1 MTLNIINKNMQVHTK
16 VELEPTI
23 NYVSASNDNFLDRLE
38 IDNIGEYGFRSS
50 RAVSLGSAG
59 AEKVFSV
66 NATTYKNFKDALPPE
81 DSNALGVIKTAK
93 LDEENAVSS
102 SNNYFDTNIP
112 EVVREDF
119 TDQQRETLLLLK
131 ASTAKSIKKNAL
143 SSAGLQ
149 RVKVAGDSFKFNVER
164 VKCGYIIDD
173 TSLNK
178 KSSIKNLKS
187 YYSEHIEHNNFYES
201 TWGFKN
207 YNSLNFFN
215 IGPKTNTNFSDS
227 ITHKNCIIYPNLS
240 YNNNSKQQY
249 DFKSL
254 KDFTVSFYINPRYK
268 NNTGKHF
275 NPGCILS
282 IPGVL
287 SVFLISG
294 SSVDENGL
302 TDKFRLYIQFG
313 DSTFNNLSV
322 GDFNITNE
330 NSQSSNLNYFSKDNI
345 LNYNNWHLVNLCYK
359 KNSDKY
365 DFALCIDGK
374 VVGEEYNQVVSIDQ
388 TAINNSYIEI
398 GNKHNVTK
406 TNISDF
412 VNKCFSKSLTVQND
426 NKGPYVNKHIILGNQ
441 IDTVL
446 NDVHDTNNTYD
457 LVNSLNE
464 DNSDYISA
472 NTSKALSA
480 ELADIR
486 FYKQFLDVDK
496 CLEISKK
503 GISSI
508 NSEKSAYDL
517 IFYIPCYYYSQDIK
531 KKGLVNLSAPY
542 KAFDFGTT
550 VLGGAAG
557 TGPVVGTAPQS
568 LRGPY
573 LDSDGGE
580 ISSERISEL
589 EDFEVRL
596 ENISYNYPI
605 NPVFYTFTGG
615 TDVSV
620 EHFCREFVSS
630 TQPNVVI
637 NNNISKDRYADCFLL
652 TPDKILNN
660 PSLNR
665 VVKKGG
671 TADDLLCKI
680 FENTILDNNEIN
692 NLANYSHQTNNII
705 YRNYMILPNDNGIQ
719 EQYYTKD
726 NFNYTSNDLYRI
738 HTDRF
743 DDIRLDIVNLD
754 KSDKRFST
762 SKTKSQR
769 STILTSNPGER
780 YFDIVSNI
788 GRLLAASSEYNGS
801 QFRLDTEPRFKE
813 NSDKLL
819 NISLSNYHSDNNI
832 LYVLNEDVESVI
844 SISRYRQKYENGIYS
859 GDVMF
864 PSLNSREGFFGSF
877 SNPAQ
882 RSYYSNYINA
892 ISQNEVYDTKQ
903 IGNDESIVYKKINSP
918 LDSIGLG
925 LNNYENIST
934 MHCISTQVFNNSIKR
949 ETFEIKDVDLP
960 LSSGIKLT
968 FKDTRLGTLYRADC
982 LTRRAE
988 WGTCGSVL
996 YDEGISMLHH
1006 PSVWGLGKTNISI
1019 KATSRTSTNI
1029 FELNLPAQS
1038 GETNQTKNT
1047 SKIENLRLDE
1057 SAFNSDEDFVYIT
1070 DIDLH
1075 DENLNVV
1082 ASVKLA
1088 QPFAKKD
1095 SDNVLFRI
1103 KMDY

>member
-38 IDNIGEYGFRSS
+38 IDSIGEYGFRNSK
-50 RAVSLGSAG
+50 AVSLGSTG

-66 NATTYKNFKDALPPE
+66 NATNYKNFKDSLPEE
-81 DSNALGVIKTAK
+81 DFNSLGVVKTAK
-93 LDEENAVSS
+93 LNEENAVSS

-112 EVVREDF
+112 AAIRNNF
-119 TDQQRETLLLLK
+119 TDQENLTLSLLK
-131 ASTAKSIKKNAL
+131 ASTAKNIKKNAL
-143 SSAGLQ
+143 PVAGLQ
-149 RVKVAGDSFKFNVER
+149 RVKVADDSFKFNVER

-173 TSLNK
+173 INLNK
-178 KSSIKNLKS
+178 KSSIKNLRN
-187 YYSEHIEHNNFYES
+187 YYAERIEYNNFYDS

-215 IGPKTNTNFSDS
+215 IGPKTNSDFLDS
-227 ITHKNCIIYPNLS
+227 ITHKNCIVYPNLS
-240 YNNNSKQQY
+240 YNNNLKQQY
-249 DFKSL
+249 NLKDL

-268 NNTGKHF
+268 NNAGKHF
-275 NPGCILS
+275 NPGCVLNV
-282 IPGVL
+282 PGVL
-287 SVFLISG
+287 SVFLVKG

-302 TDKFRLYIQFG
+302 TDSFRLYVQFG
-313 DSTFNNLSV
+313 DSTFDNLSNS
-322 GDFNITNE
+322 DFNTTNP
-330 NSQSSNLNYFSKDNI
+330 NSQNSNLDYLSKDNI

-359 KNSDKY
+359 KNSNKY
-365 DFALCIDGK
+365 DFTLCIDGNII
-374 VVGEEYNQVVSIDQ
+374 GEEYNQVVSIDQ
-388 TAINNSYIEI
+388 NDINNSYIEI
-398 GNKHNVTK
+398 GNKYNVSK
-406 TNISDF
+406 ANIGDF

-441 IDTVL
+441 IDSVL
-446 NDVHDTNNTYD
+446 NGTHDTNNNYD
-457 LVNSLNE
+457 LVNSLNT
-464 DNSDYISA
+464 DNSDYITV

-480 ELADIR
+480 ELSDIR
-486 FYKQFLDVDK
+486 FYKQFLDVNK

-508 NSEKSAYDL
+508 NNEKSTYDL
-517 IFYIPCYYYSQDIK
+517 IFYVPFYYYSQDVK

-542 KAFDFGTT
+542 KAFAQATGQNQ
-550 VLGGAAG
+550 AG
-557 TGPVVGTAPQS
+557 SPAVVGTAPENLS
-568 LRGPY
+568 GAY
-573 LDSDGGE
+573 LDNNDNP
-580 ISSERISEL
+580 ISGDRIPHL
-589 EDFEVRL
+589 TDFKVEL

-605 NPVFYTFTGG
+605 NPVYYTFTGG

-620 EHFCREFVSS
+620 EHFCREFVSN
-630 TQPNVVI
+630 TQPNIVI
-637 NNNISKDRYADCFLL
+637 DDKIEQDRYADCFLL
-652 TPDKILNN
+652 SPSKILDNYNLNN
-660 PSLNR
+660 

-671 TADDLLCKI
+671 TADDLLFKI
-680 FENTILDNNEIN
+680 FDDTILDANEISN
-692 NLANYSHQTNNII
+692 HQTNNIV

-719 EQYYTKD
+719 EQYYIKD
-726 NFNYTSNDLYRI
+726 NFNYENEDLYQI

-754 KSDKRFST
+754 KSDKRFSI
-762 SKTKSQR
+762 SKSKSER
-769 STILTSNPGER
+769 RTVLTNNTEER
-780 YFDIVSNI
+780 YFDIISRVS
-788 GRLLAASSEYNGS
+788 RLLAAGAAYNGP

-819 NISLSNYHSDNNI
+819 NISLSNYHSDNNL
-832 LYVLNEDVESVI
+832 LYVLSEDSEPVE
-844 SISRYRQKYENGIYS
+844 SISRYSQVYDNGSYS

-864 PSLNSREGFFGSF
+864 PNLNEREGFFGSF

-882 RSYYSNYINA
+882 RSYYSSYENA
-892 ISQNEVYDTKQ
+892 ISQNEVYDTKS
-903 IGNDESIVYKKINSP
+903 IGNNENIAYKKLNSP
-918 LDSIGLG
+918 LGFMGLD
-925 LNNYENIST
+925 NYENIST
-934 MHCISTQVFNNSIKR
+934 IHCISTQVFNNSIKR

-960 LSSGIKLT
+960 LSSGVQLT
-968 FKDTRLGTLYRADC
+968 FKDTKLGTLYRADC
-982 LTRRAE
+982 LTKHAE
-988 WGTCGSVL
+988 WGTCGGIL

-1019 KATSRTSTNI
+1019 KAKSKTSTNI

-1038 GETNQTKNT
+1038 GETNQTKNK